1 MLPQPRRLNHMSSF
15 VKLRKSLKKLKKR
28 TDCKALDEARYVEIE
43 ISSIILRKFH
53 AFILIVLTFLN
64 VVACQHSSPT
74 LAAFAS
80 RVFDAS

>member
-1 MLPQPRRLNHMSSF
+1 MKETPLHFAFRKRQSHAAPTRRLNHMSSF

-28 TDCKALDEARYVEIE
+28 TDFKALDEARYVEIE

-64 VVACQHSSPT
+64 VIAC
-74 LAAFAS
+74 
-80 RVFDAS
+80 